1 MNRKHIQD
9 TFDYFLHFTEIYR
22 TNENKYLREAR
33 ILKLQI
39 PHILQDFQ
47 KGDLLAGSIHHTF
60 IGFSPQYGGKYI
72 YFFEEDQ
79 ARKLLD
85 DNREFLSR
93 IDEIE
98 AAIAYWHTERT
109 LYKLNDRFASKHTD
123 WGKKGALAF
132 PAFLMAVLPSP
143 YPIWTSFFSLDFTI
157 FMKKLH

>member
-22 TNENKYLREAR
+22 ANENKYLREAR

-72 YFFEEDQ
+72 YFLKRIRQE
-79 ARKLLD
+79 
-85 DNREFLSR
+85 NFLTIIGNSCP
-93 IDEIE
+93 
-98 AAIAYWHTERT
+98 
-109 LYKLNDRFASKHTD
+109 
-123 WGKKGALAF
+123 G
-132 PAFLMAVLPSP
+132 LM
-143 YPIWTSFFSLDFTI
+143 
-157 FMKKLH
+157 K

>member
-22 TNENKYLREAR
+22 TNENKNLREAR

-39 PHILQDFQ
+39 PNILQDIQ
-47 KGDLLAGSIHHTF
+47 QGDLLAGSIHHTF

-93 IDEIE
+93 IDEI
-98 AAIAYWHTERT
+98 
-109 LYKLNDRFASKHTD
+109 
-123 WGKKGALAF
+123 
-132 PAFLMAVLPSP
+132 
-143 YPIWTSFFSLDFTI
+143 
-157 FMKKLH
+157 